1 MYIGPHTCMSGYVSA
16 YHGVGKLCILLH
28 TILCHAVMTAAMQS
42 ICIKAVTTKRLNS
55 TAGNIKDSAFIYAG
69 FCNWK
74 DATVAFPNHEKSDTH
89 KTAVELV
96 VTLPETTKD
105 VGELLSSTHAAVKS
119 ENKKCVITIATVFG
133 KARYSSAWG

>member
-1 MYIGPHTCMSGYVSA
+1 MYC
-16 YHGVGKLCILLH
+16 C
-28 TILCHAVMTAAMQS
+28 
-42 ICIKAVTTKRLNS
+42 ICIKAVTTERLNS

-74 DATVAFPNHEKSDTH
+74 DATVSFPNHEKSDTH

-105 VGELLSSTHAAVKS
+105 VGELLSSAEKS
-119 ENKKCVITIATVFG
+119 ENRKCLITIAESIQFL
-133 KARYSSAWG
+133 ARQGIALRGDDNEAECNFM

>member
-1 MYIGPHTCMSGYVSA
+1 MDVVRPPVVETANQPLKFPFPMREF
-16 YHGVGKLCILLH
+16 GKKNKVKWAFNPKWFSKWHWLH
-28 TILCHAVMTAAMQS
+28 YDSCHDKVYCC

-89 KTAVELV
+89 KTA
-96 VTLPETTKD
+96 
-105 VGELLSSTHAAVKS
+105 A
-119 ENKKCVITIATVFG
+119 C
-133 KARYSSAWG
+133 